1 MTQTFELALVNRTF
15 CFQSTST
22 DGTWVKIWGEK
33 GGSGNEQGLEDSLAA
48 DIVGRHRGKFNEV
61 KKMIK
66 VMSS

>member
-1 MTQTFELALVNRTF
+1 MGEDL
-15 CFQSTST
+15 
-22 DGTWVKIWGEK
+22 GEK